1 MIKRELDSHIPCELT
16 NHLILP
22 YIPFADLTNEM
33 LRLHIQR
40 MLFYGQI
47 EGILKLDDSLLRRE
61 VFNFDINNNQE
72 FIYDKRDEDYHIHVC
87 ITYKVISFSKI
98 KLIDY
103 FAMWF

>member
-40 MLFYGQI
+40 MLFYGRI
-47 EGILKLDDSLLRRE
+47 ERILKLDDSLLRRE
-61 VFNFDINNNQE
+61 E